1 MGKKIKGLFILSLLI
16 LSSLFPILNPAKQ
29 AEAATI
35 HAAGDY
41 TWVDAAGYYH
51 TTAYLLNGS
60 NLVYCYAESNLPPT
74 SNGTGYNNGTDVYDF
89 HITSLLY
96 YGYGGGGYKGNG
108 SKTDYV
114 KTWVA
119 LNNWKNGQTTVP
131 QSASNSDSF
140 VASLIKH
147 AEQQDAPRYNISFN
161 TGYVSSNISGTVQK
175 SGTIK
180 VSGSNASYASLNI
193 PSGITIHVIG
203 GKVQKGGSI
212 KVKGG
217 QSFYFTAPLSYNSDY
232 KTGNVNAWEAT
243 IASILYIPYN
253 QSYQTILASPFI
265 VDDPTTKAGFTV
277 HFWTRT
283 EKVTRHYVDD
293 YTGNK
298 VKSDDTNTLT
308 IGSSF
313 SYTPPKTITSG
324 GDSYDAD
331 STAPWKGKVPSNS
344 IDHTFG
350 YKLRREVT
358 VNYLDN
364 RTGKPIASSKSYSV
378 HQGDHYSE
386 APPTNFKTKN
396 GEYTYR
402 YVKESGDSQSGTISR
417 NNITIN
423 YYYDIPLIKTG
434 LKDLKIYT
442 APVADGLPVSVQL
455 NKIFNYSSSLADMS
469 KSPIAVSLYQGSKRI
484 ATQTYTAASLPE
496 DLTFKISSRSGLV
509 KNTHKPYTVK
519 FENYN
524 ANDVKI
530 EDDTTAAAQLTTDGY
545 TSSEDTVTLNL
556 KNSVN
561 DLDQAKRVVMT
572 EIAPKQSMTQI
583 YETFN
588 YSATPLPKTKTGYG
602 VASTVRLDYQNEL
615 GVNYNYATPVSE
627 DDFTFQ
633 APSVLQDK
641 SYLDYPVKNGDV
653 NVPMTATR
661 IAFVNGSNYWR
672 DESFVFPHMN
682 VEDDTG
688 HLFTDEQAA
697 AKDSRIKKKL
707 YNGHNEFY
715 TPIWPDKS
723 QTIPATYNVDYS
735 TNPLGVNKVT
745 LKIQDQLQL
754 VAYMYAWMGSST
766 INKDELLMEP
776 VNTDNPFPNGLPP
789 GWTKSDEQWI
799 END

>member
-1 MGKKIKGLFILSLLI
+1 MLAIF
-16 LSSLFPILNPAKQ
+16 FPVYNQ
-29 AEAATI
+29 VQAATI
-35 HAAGDY
+35 HSAGDLS
-41 TWVDAAGYYH
+41 WNGN
-51 TTAYLLNGS
+51 TTEKLYNGS
-60 NLVYCYAESNLPPT
+60 TLVYCFDMNAGGPSN
-74 SNGTGYNNGTDVYDF
+74 SGTPYNNGQDYNDPG
-89 HITSLLY
+89 IMAILY
-96 YGYGGGGYKGNG
+96 YGYGGGGYRG
-108 SKTDYV
+108 SGSDVDYV
-114 KTWVA
+114 KTWIA
-119 LNNWKNGQTTVP
+119 LNYWRMGQTSP
-131 QSASNSDSF
+131 GQHYSNSDSF
-140 VASLIKH
+140 IQSLYQH
-147 AEQQDAPRYNISFN
+147 ARSKDAPNYDISFSTN
-161 TGYVSSNISGTVQK
+161 YSTSFISNGVQK
-175 SGTIK
+175 SNSITVKGKGYT
-180 VSGSNASYASLNI
+180 SLNV
-193 PSGITIHVIG
+193 PGGVTIHRSDGYTHTG
-203 GKVQKGGSI
+203 GRINVTA
-212 KVKGG
+212 G
-217 QSFYFTAPLSYNSDY
+217 QSFYFTASLPYNLDY
-232 KTGNVNAWEAT
+232 KSGNVNAWQDK
-243 IASILYIPYN
+243 IASFLYLPNI
-253 QSYQTILASPFI
+253 SGYQPVLETPQLET
-265 VDDPTTKAGFTV
+265 DPTSVSGFTI
-277 HFWTRT
+277 HFWART

-298 VKSDDTNTLT
+298 LKGDDTNTLT

-324 GDSYDAD
+324 GNSYDAD
-331 STAPWKGKVPSNS
+331 SVTAWKGKVPSNS

-350 YKLRREVT
+350 YKLRRAVT
-358 VNYLDN
+358 VNFLDN
-364 RTGKPIASSKSYSV
+364 RTGQPISSSKSYSV

-386 APPTNFKTKN
+386 APPTKFKTKD

-402 YVKESGDSQSGTISR
+402 YVKESGDSQSGMIGR
-417 NNITIN
+417 NNVTIN

-442 APVADGLPVSVQL
+442 APTFAGLPVSVQL
-455 NKIFNYSSSLADMS
+455 SKVFNYSSSLADMS

-496 DLTFKISSRSGLV
+496 DLTFKISSSSGLV

-519 FENYN
+519 FENYD

-530 EDDTTAAAQLTTDGY
+530 EDDTTAATQLTTDGY

-672 DESFVFPHMN
+672 DESFIFPHTY

-688 HLFTDEQAA
+688 HLFTDEQVA

-707 YNGHNEFY
+707 YDGHNEFY

-723 QTIPATYNVDYS
+723 QNIPATYTVDYT

-745 LKIQDQLQL
+745 LDIQDQLQI
-754 VAYMYAWMGSST
+754 VAYMYAWMGSPT

-776 VNTDNPFPNGLPP
+776 VNTDNPFPNGLPT

-799 END
+799 ENN